1 MLIQPNIVTKAP
13 GDLSTS
19 VTGNAVGAFLSTP
32 QPNFGK
38 VEVTLHATTQ
48 NTFADA
54 LPTTSIP
61 SSSGQT
67 SLLFSPSIEDPTL
80 LRLLPYAGASNL
92 GSPRLR
98 VIGWNSYVQSASTLY
113 VPMLLAD
120 LDLAYNSTSVPSVAI
135 DGNTRHFFHNISA
148 TNAPPV
154 APTSVPV
161 LYAPGTGAAAGTPP
175 AQVVIDTMGTQFVTV
190 QFRSSTAGAVM
201 GALWCCL

>member
-1 MLIQPNIVTKAP
+1 MLIQSNIVTKAP
-13 GDLSTS
+13 SSVDTS

-38 VEVTLHATTQ
+38 VEVTLSATTQ

-80 LRLLPYAGASNL
+80 LRIMPYAGASNL
-92 GSPRLR
+92 GSPRMR

-120 LDLAYNSTSVPSVAI
+120 LDLSYSSNVPSVAI
-135 DGNTRHFFHNISA
+135 DGNTRHFFHNIAA
-148 TNAPPV
+148 TPSPPV

-161 LYAPGTGAAAGTPP
+161 FYAPGTSAAAGTPP

-190 QFRSSTAGAVM
+190 QFRSSTASAVM

>member
-1 MLIQPNIVTKAP
+1 MLIQSNIVTKAP
-13 GDLSTS
+13 SSVDTS

-38 VEVTLHATTQ
+38 VEVTLSATTQ

-80 LRLLPYAGASNL
+80 LRIMPYAGASNL

-120 LDLAYNSTSVPSVAI
+120 LDLAYSSNVPSVAI

-148 TNAPPV
+148 TAAPPV

-161 LYAPGTGAAAGTPP
+161 LYAPGTSAAAGTPP

-190 QFRSSTAGAVM
+190 QFRSTTASAVM